1 MNVIVDS
8 HDAAFFSNTDPVAN
22 ICVLSGI
29 FAYKSFSLTQHHF
42 ISSLKRRT
50 SHPNAMDPRVEKLLE
65 GKSDVVKSQAIV
77 FAIACSS
84 TRPTRNSSPEPS
96 SFLGKPR
103 RNRTPVK
110 EPKFSFEESS
120 DDEELSE

>member
-1 MNVIVDS
+1 MLIWLKTYRLTER
-8 HDAAFFSNTDPVAN
+8 FSAPIFQFVA
-22 ICVLSGI
+22 C
-29 FAYKSFSLTQHHF
+29 
-42 ISSLKRRT
+42 RT